1 MSVSPAFR
9 LLPLLPLLL
18 AACANNAP
26 DKPFADF
33 DDAARSVT
41 QSSAGTLA
49 RIQQN
54 TRLNAVLTAPNAPLR
69 ADTFRPQAGNGASYD
84 LGPALGQL
92 QATLD
97 ALEKYARTLRSLAG
111 DREAEARVDA
121 AAQDLSDSVQDLKL
135 RGGDETAAKILA
147 TAADALGRQLTM
159 AQRKNALRNTMT
171 IAQPG
176 LELLAASSH
185 RALSALPGYLSVLRD
200 SLLRHANFSR
210 PRYGSWERY
219 QFDLAIADRLR
230 EFEQIEAALQA
241 SDKAIQAFP
250 DTNRQLLQSLDAP
263 QSKLQALRDFA
274 AEARRLHNFYRDL
287 PAK

>member
-1 MSVSPAFR
+1 MPVRPALR

-18 AACANNAP
+18 AACANAP
-26 DKPFADF
+26 NQPFADF

-69 ADTFRPQAGNGASYD
+69 ADTFLPQAGNGASYD

-111 DREAEARVDA
+111 DREAETRVDA

-147 TAADALGRQLTM
+147 TAADALGRQLTT
-159 AQRKNALRNTMT
+159 AQRKNALRNTMAT
-171 IAQPG
+171 AQPG
-176 LELLAASSH
+176 LELLAASSQ
-185 RALSALPGYLSVLRD
+185 RALSALPGYLNVLRD

-210 PRYGSWERY
+210 PPYGSWERY

-230 EFEQIEAALQA
+230 EFEQIQAALQA
-241 SDKAIQAFP
+241 SDRAIQGFP

-274 AEARRLHNFYRDL
+274 AEARRLRNFYRDL

>member
-1 MSVSPAFR
+1 MSDSPFFR

-18 AACANNAP
+18 AACANAP
-26 DKPFADF
+26 DTPFADF
-33 DDAARSVT
+33 DNAARSVT
-41 QSSAGTLA
+41 QSSAGTFA

-54 TRLNAVLTAPNAPLR
+54 ARLNAVLTAPNAPLR

-84 LGPALGQL
+84 LAPTLAQL

-121 AAQDLSDSVQDLKL
+121 AAQDLADSVQDLKL

-147 TAADALGRQLTM
+147 TAADALGRQLTT
-159 AQRKNALRNTMT
+159 AQRKNALRDTMAT
-171 IAQPG
+171 AQPG
-176 LELLAASSH
+176 LDRLAVSSH
-185 RALSALPGYLSVLRD
+185 RVLSALPGYLSVLRD

-210 PRYGSWERY
+210 PPYGSWERY
-219 QFDLAIADRLR
+219 QFDLAISDRLR

-241 SDKAIQAFP
+241 SDKAIQGFP

-274 AEARRLHNFYRDL
+274 AEARRLRNFYRDL

>member
-1 MSVSPAFR
+1 MSDSPFFR

-18 AACANNAP
+18 AACANAP
-26 DKPFADF
+26 DTPFADF
-33 DDAARSVT
+33 DNAARSVT
-41 QSSAGTLA
+41 QSSAGTFA

-54 TRLNAVLTAPNAPLR
+54 ARLNAVLTAPNAPLR

-84 LGPALGQL
+84 LAPALAQL

-121 AAQDLSDSVQDLKL
+121 AAQDLADSVQDLKL

-147 TAADALGRQLTM
+147 TAADALGRQLTT
-159 AQRKNALRNTMT
+159 AQRKNALRDTMAT
-171 IAQPG
+171 AQPG
-176 LELLAASSH
+176 LDRLAVSSH
-185 RALSALPGYLSVLRD
+185 RVLSALPGYLSVLRD

-210 PRYGSWERY
+210 PPYGSWERY
-219 QFDLAIADRLR
+219 QFDLAISDRLR

-241 SDKAIQAFP
+241 SDKAIQGFP

-274 AEARRLHNFYRDL
+274 AEARRLRNFYRDL

>member
-1 MSVSPAFR
+1 MSVRPAHR

-18 AACANNAP
+18 AACANAP

-49 RIQQN
+49 RIQQS

-69 ADTFRPQAGNGASYD
+69 ADTFHPQTGNGASYD

-97 ALEKYARTLRSLAG
+97 ALEKYTRTLRSLAG
-111 DREAEARVDA
+111 DREADTRVDA
-121 AAQDLSDSVQDLKL
+121 AAQDLSDSIQDLKL

-147 TAADALGRQLTM
+147 TTADALGRQLTT
-159 AQRKNALRNTMT
+159 AQRKNALRNTMST
-171 IAQPG
+171 AQPG
-176 LELLAASSH
+176 LELLAAGSH
-185 RALSALPGYLSVLRD
+185 RTLGTLPSYLGVLRD
-200 SLLRHANFSR
+200 SLLRHANFNR
-210 PRYGSWERY
+210 PPYGSWERY

-241 SDKAIQAFP
+241 SDKAIQGFP
-250 DTNRQLLQSLDAP
+250 DTNRQLLQSLDSP
-263 QSKLQALRDFA
+263 QPKLQALRDFA
-274 AEARRLHNFYRDL
+274 AEARRLRNFYRDL

>member
-1 MSVSPAFR
+1 MSDSPFFR

-18 AACANNAP
+18 AACANAP
-26 DKPFADF
+26 DTPFADF
-33 DDAARSVT
+33 DNAARSVT
-41 QSSAGTLA
+41 QSSAGTFA

-54 TRLNAVLTAPNAPLR
+54 ARLNAVLTAPNAPLR

-84 LGPALGQL
+84 LAPALAQL

-121 AAQDLSDSVQDLKL
+121 AAQDLADSVQDLKL
-135 RGGDETAAKILA
+135 RGGDEAAAKILA
-147 TAADALGRQLTM
+147 TAADALGRQLTT
-159 AQRKNALRNTMT
+159 AQRKNALRDTMAT
-171 IAQPG
+171 AQPG
-176 LELLAASSH
+176 LDRLAVSSH
-185 RALSALPGYLSVLRD
+185 RVLSALPGYLSVLRD

-210 PRYGSWERY
+210 PPYGSWERY
-219 QFDLAIADRLR
+219 QFDLAISDRLR

-241 SDKAIQAFP
+241 SDKAIQGFP

-274 AEARRLHNFYRDL
+274 AEARRLRNFYRDL